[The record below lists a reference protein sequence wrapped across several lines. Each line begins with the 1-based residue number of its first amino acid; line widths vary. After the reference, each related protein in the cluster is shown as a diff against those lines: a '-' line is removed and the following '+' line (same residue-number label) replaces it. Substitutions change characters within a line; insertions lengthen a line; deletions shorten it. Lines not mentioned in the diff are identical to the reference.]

1 MECINEVF
9 PIILYLLGSIVLIVF
24 IVLGIR
30 LIKTL
35 NRVDYLIDDINTKS
49 GKLNGIFDIVD
60 NTTDALASVS
70 DIAVGFLTRTVRN
83 LFDRKGK
90 EEKEY
95 E

>member
-60 NTTDALASVS
+60 NGADALASVS

-83 LFDRKGK
+83 LFERKGK
-90 EEKEY
+90 EE
-95 E
+95 